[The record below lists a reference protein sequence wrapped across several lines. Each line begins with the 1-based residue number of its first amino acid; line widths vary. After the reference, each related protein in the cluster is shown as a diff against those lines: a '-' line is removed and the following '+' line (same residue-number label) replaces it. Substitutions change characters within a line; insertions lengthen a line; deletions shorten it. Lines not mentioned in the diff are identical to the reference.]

1 MTKYSAYAKINNRKV
16 IITKNNMNKKYF
28 IDQQTLEKFV
38 EPIIAQK
45 YPDISGSELAS
56 LREESIQKL
65 DDSIGNSIFGSMT
78 EPQLAEFSSILDK
91 DDDPEVLCDF
101 FDRTNINLEEKITE
115 ALEKFKADFLGGD
128 NA

>member
-1 MTKYSAYAKINNRKV
+1 
-16 IITKNNMNKKYF
+16 MNKKYF

-38 EPIIAQK
+38 EQIIAQK

-78 EPQLAEFSSILDK
+78 EPQLAEFNSILDK